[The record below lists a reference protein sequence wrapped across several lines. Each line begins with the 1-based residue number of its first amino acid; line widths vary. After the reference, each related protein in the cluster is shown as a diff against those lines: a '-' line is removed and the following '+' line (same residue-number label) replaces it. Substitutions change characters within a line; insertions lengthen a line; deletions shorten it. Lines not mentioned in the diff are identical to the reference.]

1 MSRDAER
8 RTTIREFRENTLAA
22 QYFVRRRKETRC
34 QGPFPLE
41 KLKELVAT
49 NRLTRNLHEVSE
61 DSLVWVPASQIW
73 TQIFPQKSI
82 TIKRPS
88 AAVTSNAEVH
98 DTYGMPRSE
107 SEEQFPVL
115 SPAEAAPDLAEWYY
129 LSGDAQY
136 GPVTAAD
143 LRGFVAQGTLQLT
156 DLIWSQR
163 LGEQWQELGQVPEV
177 ASGTSGSFGDFS
189 ATGQQRGAQS
199 NSASGAIPGMATASL
214 VLGIIG
220 VCIPFL
226 VGSVLAVI
234 FGHLSLSDCARSGN
248 PKKSR
253 QIAIVG
259 IVLGYT
265 MISLITIGVVLYFA
279 VRAGTGAGEE

>member
-1 MSRDAER
+1 M
-8 RTTIREFRENTLAA
+8 AA
-22 QYFVRRRKETRC
+22 QYFVRRRKETKC

-61 DSLVWVPASQIW
+61 DCVVWVPASQIW
-73 TQIFPQKSI
+73 TLIFPQKSI

-88 AAVTSNAEVH
+88 VTATSNPEVQ
-98 DTYGMPRSE
+98 DTYGMPRAE
-107 SEEQFPVL
+107 SEEVYPVL
-115 SPAEAAPDLAEWYY
+115 AAAEAVPDLAEWYY
-129 LSGDAQY
+129 LIGDAQY

-163 LGEQWQELGQVPEV
+163 LGEQWQELGQVPEL
-177 ASGTSGSFGDFS
+177 AAGMSGSFGDFS
-189 ATGQQRGAQS
+189 ASGQQGSAQS
-199 NSASGAIPGMATASL
+199 NSTSGTIPGMATASL

-220 VCIPFL
+220 VCLPFL
-226 VGSVLAVI
+226 VGSVLAVL

-265 MISLITIGVVLYFA
+265 MIALIIIGTVLYFA
-279 VRAGTGAGEE
+279 LRAGSGVVEE